1 MLRLDTIKLKVQ
13 GVPPYAEGR
22 FKRGF
27 RPVAQGERERPYLE
41 AKPAKS
47 DNVHGLSSITIE
59 NDSVEINLS
68 AKVLGKDYP
77 QLVTLDNI
85 DRVSDAISDF
95 VEIGPQGLLRASV
108 LRADVT
114 NDLHLSEGPGA
125 YVKALGTLQGHR
137 NYHVDLFPGSVVFR
151 AKAKS
156 NSERLVCYDKAQDML
171 KADNRAFLERVG
183 SSVYKRFEGVLRVEQ
198 NCRSYKAVRRVAG
211 VAETTGT
218 PTLHDV
224 LTSKERP
231 NVRLFDKVA
240 TRPDVQGLFDEVAG
254 SGYKWGQ
261 YVKFKGYESIIRTC
275 DFDERLIRDL
285 IRQASKGNPSYY
297 MPEVR
302 KWITYLRAEG
312 RETQYR
318 ETRAR
323 IDELRQALRLAA

>member
-1 MLRLDTIKLKVQ
+1 MLRLDTIRLRVQ
-13 GVPPYAEGR
+13 GVPDFAEGR

-27 RPVAQGERERPYLE
+27 RAVSSGENPRPFWE
-41 AKPAKS
+41 ASPAKN
-47 DNVHGLSSITIE
+47 DGVHGLSAITIE
-59 NDSVEINLS
+59 NDNVVINLS

-95 VEIGPQGLLRASV
+95 VEIGPEGLLRASV

-114 NDLHLSEGPGA
+114 SDLRLSKGPGA
-125 YVKALGTLQGHR
+125 YVKALATLQGHR
-137 NYHVDLFPGSVVFR
+137 NYHIDLFPGSIVFR

-198 NCRSYKAVRRVAG
+198 NCRSYKAVRRVSG
-211 VAETTGT
+211 TVETTGT
-218 PTLHDV
+218 PTLYDV
-224 LTSKERP
+224 LTSKEQP

-254 SGYKWGQ
+254 SGLTWSK
-261 YVKFKGYESIIRTC
+261 YVEFKGYESIIRTC

-297 MPEVR
+297 MPRVR
-302 KWITYLRAEG
+302 NWITFLRAEG
-312 RETQYR
+312 RESEYR
-318 ETRAR
+318 ETRSR
-323 IDELRQALRLAA
+323 IDEIRQALRLAA